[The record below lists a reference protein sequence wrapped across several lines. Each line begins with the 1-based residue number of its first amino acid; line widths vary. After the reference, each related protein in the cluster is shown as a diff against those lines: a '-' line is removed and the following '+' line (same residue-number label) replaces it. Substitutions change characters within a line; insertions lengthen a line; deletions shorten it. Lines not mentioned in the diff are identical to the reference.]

1 MMHSIPSTII
11 KYIEQRRIDDVQ
23 SELLARKEAQMTE
36 LLEENKRLKEEQ
48 YVLLNNTNNN
58 KQKIHL
64 FTQIKIENDQL
75 KQELSEAK
83 MKVC

>member
-1 MMHSIPSTII
+1 
-11 KYIEQRRIDDVQ
+11 
-23 SELLARKEAQMTE
+23 MTE

-64 FTQIKIENDQL
+64 FTQIKIENDPL

>member
-1 MMHSIPSTII
+1 
-11 KYIEQRRIDDVQ
+11 
-23 SELLARKEAQMTE
+23 MTE

>member
-1 MMHSIPSTII
+1 M
-11 KYIEQRRIDDVQ
+11 
-23 SELLARKEAQMTE
+23 ARKEAQLTE

>member
-1 MMHSIPSTII
+1 M
-11 KYIEQRRIDDVQ
+11 
-23 SELLARKEAQMTE
+23 ARKEAQMTE